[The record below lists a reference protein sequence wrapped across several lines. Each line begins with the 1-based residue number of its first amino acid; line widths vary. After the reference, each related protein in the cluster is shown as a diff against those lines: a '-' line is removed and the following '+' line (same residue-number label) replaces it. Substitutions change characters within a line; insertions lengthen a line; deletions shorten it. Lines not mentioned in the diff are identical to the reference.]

1 LLSPV
6 PTVDEKPVVIVVGP
20 LPPPLHGHMVVTQR
34 ILSAD
39 RLARDFEL
47 VHVDQSDHRAL
58 STLNQIDVRNVWLA
72 FMHAVR
78 LASAIVRRRPAIVY
92 LPLAQNRLA
101 VIRDM
106 LLLSVALLGR
116 SRVIAHVHGG
126 GFAEFVESEP
136 AWFSRPLRALL
147 GRCAAIVAMSE
158 WQRDRLV
165 RALPGISVSLVR
177 HGTAPAPAVERAP
190 RERLRVLFLSS
201 NLIATKGLFVVLEAA
216 EIAEREG
223 LAVDWQLAGTW
234 SIERDRARARPLLE
248 ARSTVTFSGPLAP
261 AEVEEAYAGA
271 DVFVF
276 PTTPIEGFGLVRIEA
291 MAAGLPVI
299 TTEAGGAREI
309 VRDGVDGFIVDH
321 DTPQQIVDRLRLLLA
336 DPELRLQMGREARR
350 RQQELFSEDAFAD
363 ALAATWSEALA

>member
-1 LLSPV
+1 MPPV
-6 PTVDEKPVVIVVGP
+6 NEKPVIVVVGP

-34 ILSAD
+34 VLTAD
-39 RLARDFEL
+39 RLVRDFEL
-47 VHVDQSDHRAL
+47 VHVDQSDHREL
-58 STLNQIDVRNVWLA
+58 STLNRIDVRNVWLA
-72 FMHAVR
+72 FVHAAR
-78 LASAIVRRRPAIVY
+78 LASAIARRRPAIVY
-92 LPLAQNRLA
+92 LPLAQDRLA
-101 VIRDM
+101 VARDM

-116 SRVIAHVHGG
+116 TRVIAHVHGG

-165 RALPGISVSLVR
+165 RALPGISISLVR
-177 HGTAPAPAVERAP
+177 HGTAPSPIVERAP
-190 RERLRVLFLSS
+190 GERLRVLFLSS
-201 NLIATKGLFVVLEAA
+201 NLIESKGLFVVLEAA
-216 EIAEREG
+216 EIAEQEG

-234 SIERDRARARPLLE
+234 SIERDYARARPLLE
-248 ARSTVTFSGPLAP
+248 AFSTVSVSGPLALE
-261 AEVEEAYAGA
+261 EVREAYAGA

-309 VRDGVDGFIVDH
+309 VRDGIDGFIVDY
-321 DTPQQIVDRLRLLLA
+321 DAPQQLVDRLRQLA
-336 DPELRLQMGREARR
+336 EDPSRRLRMGQEARR
-350 RQQELFSEDAFAD
+350 RQQELFSGDAFAE
-363 ALAATWSEALA
+363 ALAAAWSEALA